1 MSSYP
6 SAERQ
11 GKYFS
16 HRFCRLLTKTATAQE
31 LGPEACWLLAVI
43 VHQED
48 AIRYSRAI
56 TFWNDQLL
64 PLCGFGSRKR
74 LESARSK
81 AVDAGWLH
89 YEAGS
94 KSKIGR
100 YWVTIPEAFTE
111 IDDSPID
118 EGGYFEGR
126 NGTANGLRDETERK
140 APGQKHQG
148 GTATAHH
155 STLPLNPKESP
166 NLDGSDEPKKKP
178 KPSTAPTAED
188 VATAEY
194 IRDALQKMQPG
205 RKEPNLK
212 NWANDVRLMRQRD
225 GRSHDLIRRVFDAA
239 NADRFWSAN
248 ILSPGKLRE
257 KFDDLSLKLNVSLTK
272 PPESEFL
279 PPRKRSTS

>member
-100 YWVTIPEAFTE
+100 YWVTIPEAFT
-111 IDDSPID
+111 DLNDFPID
-118 EGGYFEGR
+118 EGGNFEGR

-155 STLPLNPKESP
+155 STLPLNPNPKGKRFSYPKDFEAFWKVYP
-166 NLDGSDEPKKKP
+166 AGRKTKKKIAF
-178 KPSTAPTAED
+178 KAWGKAIGEAEPQ
-188 VATAEY
+188 AIIEAAAEY
-194 IRDALQKMQPG
+194 AASHVGQGEFVQMPASWLNGECWSDDREAWKDKSETNKPKSQY
-205 RKEPNLK
+205 ENL
-212 NWANDVRLMRQRD
+212 
-225 GRSHDLIRRVFDAA
+225 G
-239 NADRFWSAN
+239 
-248 ILSPGKLRE
+248 
-257 KFDDLSLKLNVSLTK
+257 
-272 PPESEFL
+272 
-279 PPRKRSTS
+279 